1 MRCFHFSNS
10 RPIRALRG
18 AAGRVELSDD
28 GVAERSGRGG
38 GVGTAKLA
46 MEIFMGITAADGY
59 KTIAADLGKD
69 PVVSPDTLRGA
80 THGDQMGLND
90 LPGIGC
96 FVPPPG
102 PVVVW

>member
-1 MRCFHFSNS
+1 
-10 RPIRALRG
+10 
-18 AAGRVELSDD
+18 
-28 GVAERSGRGG
+28 
-38 GVGTAKLA
+38 
-46 MEIFMGITAADGY
+46 MGITAADGY

-102 PVVVW
+102 PVVVR